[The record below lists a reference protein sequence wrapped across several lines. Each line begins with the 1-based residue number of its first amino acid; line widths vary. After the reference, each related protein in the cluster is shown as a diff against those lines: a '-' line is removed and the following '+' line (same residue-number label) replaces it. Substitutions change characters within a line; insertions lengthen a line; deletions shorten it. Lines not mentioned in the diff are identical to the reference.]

1 MAESFRVGIGDVP
14 APFLILGAA
23 VVDLLVGVG
32 IAIRS
37 TARSALNAAL
47 ALSILYLAVATMLL
61 PTLWIDPLGPLLKVF
76 PVLALTLAARA
87 ILEDR

>member
-1 MAESFRVGIGDVP
+1 VRQVGIGDVL
-14 APFLILGAA
+14 APFLILGGAIA
-23 VVDLLVGVG
+23 DLLVGVG

-47 ALSILYLAVATMLL
+47 ALSMLYLAVATILV
-61 PTLWIDPLGPLLKVF
+61 PALWIDPLGPLLKIF
-76 PVLALTLAARA
+76 PVLALNLAAQA